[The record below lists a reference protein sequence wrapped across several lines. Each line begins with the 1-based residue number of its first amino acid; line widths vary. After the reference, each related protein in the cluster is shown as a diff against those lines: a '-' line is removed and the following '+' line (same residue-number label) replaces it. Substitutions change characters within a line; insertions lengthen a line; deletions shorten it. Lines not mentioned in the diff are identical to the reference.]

1 MNLCRVKIRPPLSYT
16 VMFWDVPHPVLFF
29 SSHCVV
35 WSVWAAGFAWHC
47 MSGWVDFT
55 RFDPHSFT
63 FSPAT
68 FALRPAASCST
79 QPDCAFCVCVC
90 CLRLLSLSHSLSSV
104 CLRWYFRWP
113 PETHSGLSQPGPDAQ
128 RPSRQTGFR
137 WLGFLPGQPCG
148 Q

>member
-1 MNLCRVKIRPPLSYT
+1 MWICVVKIRPLLSCT
-16 VMFWDVPHPVLFF
+16 VMFWYVPHPVLFF

-55 RFDPHSFT
+55 RFYPHSFT

-68 FALRPAASCST
+68 FALRPAASRST
-79 QPDCAFCVCVC
+79 QPNCAFCVCVC
-90 CLRLLSLSHSLSSV
+90 CLCLLSLSHSLSSV

-113 PETHSGLSQPGPDAQ
+113 PETHSGLSQPGPAAQ
-128 RPSRQTGFR
+128 LPSRQTGFR